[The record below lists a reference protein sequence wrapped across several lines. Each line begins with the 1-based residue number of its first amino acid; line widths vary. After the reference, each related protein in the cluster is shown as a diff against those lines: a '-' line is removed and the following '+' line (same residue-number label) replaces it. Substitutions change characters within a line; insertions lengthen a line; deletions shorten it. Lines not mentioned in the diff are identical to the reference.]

1 MDQVKSG
8 VADFIE
14 LAKTYSEIPFTEAFF
29 KHGELSQQKE
39 KVVFSAMKDEI
50 VGPIKDSDG
59 IHLIKILDQRPGT
72 TEYVKASHIL
82 LKMAPGQDSVKIIQ
96 KARDLLRKA
105 RSGADFAQLA
115 RENSQDYG
123 SAMQG
128 GELGWSSREQW
139 VKPFADAAFKTRI
152 GEIVG
157 PVRTQFGWH
166 IIKVSGRDKREV
178 KIVDLA
184 LKVRASTQ
192 TIDEAFQRAQDFSY
206 LAKEEGYEKAAENSK
221 YTIQETPEFQKT
233 GTIYGIGYNEAV
245 TNFAFANKIGTISDP
260 IHIQIGVAVFK
271 VSGIKEEGL
280 RSLDEVKNIVQ
291 SMALRD
297 KKMMKLR
304 GQVDEFYKTLT
315 PSSDLITTTQSIP
328 NLIAQKTGPFT
339 PVTFPAG
346 VGRDLKF
353 IGAALSL
360 KSGELSKPVDGNRG
374 FYIIKL
380 LSRTEIDTVKYD
392 VQRASLR
399 EQLLQEKRNRAIS
412 DWQTALREK
421 AEIVDN
427 RDKFYQ

>member
-1 MDQVKSG
+1 
-8 VADFIE
+8 
-14 LAKTYSEIPFTEAFF
+14 
-29 KHGELSQQKE
+29 
-39 KVVFSAMKDEI
+39 
-50 VGPIKDSDG
+50 
-59 IHLIKILDQRPGT
+59 
-72 TEYVKASHIL
+72 
-82 LKMAPGQDSVKIIQ
+82 
-96 KARDLLRKA
+96 
-105 RSGADFAQLA
+105 
-115 RENSQDYG
+115 
-123 SAMQG
+123 
-128 GELGWSSREQW
+128 
-139 VKPFADAAFKTRI
+139 
-152 GEIVG
+152 
-157 PVRTQFGWH
+157 
-166 IIKVSGRDKREV
+166 VSGRDKREV

-184 LKVRASTQ
+184 LRVRASTQ

-245 TNFAFANKIGTISDP
+245 TDFAFANKLGTISDP
-260 IHIQIGVAVFK
+260 IHIQSGVAVFK
-271 VSGIKEEGL
+271 VSSIREEGL
-280 RSLDEVKNIVQ
+280 RSLDEVRNIVQ

-315 PSSDLITTTQSIP
+315 PSSDLITAAQSIP

-339 PVTFPAG
+339 PATFPAG

-353 IGAALSL
+353 IGTALSL
-360 KSGELSKPVDGNRG
+360 KSGELSKPADGNRG

-421 AEIVDN
+421 AEIVDH